1 MRDALVAGVC
11 LNILN
16 RHCDRVKMAN
26 IAQTV
31 NVLQTMILTKDEK
44 MVLTPTY
51 HVFDMYK
58 AHHDATLLPVE
69 LQSGDYKFGDDRIP
83 ALSVSASRDKQ
94 GRIHISL
101 CNLDPRAGAKVVC
114 ELRGLE
120 PKKVSGQVLT
130 AAEMNAHNTFENPEQ
145 LKPASFD
152 DAHLHNSTLTVTLPA
167 KSVVVLK
174 VH

>member
-1 MRDALVAGVC
+1 
-11 LNILN
+11 
-16 RHCDRVKMAN
+16 
-26 IAQTV
+26 
-31 NVLQTMILTKDEK
+31 MILTKDEK

-58 AHHDATLLPVE
+58 AHQDATLLPVE

-101 CNLDPRAGAKVVC
+101 CNLDPRATAKVVC

-130 AAEMNAHNTFENPEQ
+130 AAAMNAHNTFDNPEQ
-145 LKPASFD
+145 LKLASFD
-152 DAHLHNSTLTVTLPA
+152 DAVLNDSTLTVTLPA
-167 KSVVVLK
+167 KSVVVLRIE
-174 VH
+174 